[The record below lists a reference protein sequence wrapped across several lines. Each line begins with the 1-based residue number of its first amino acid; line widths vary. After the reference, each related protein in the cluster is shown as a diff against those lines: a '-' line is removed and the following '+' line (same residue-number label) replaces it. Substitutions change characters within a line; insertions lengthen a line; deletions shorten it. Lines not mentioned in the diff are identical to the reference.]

1 MTPIARATGIAIAG
15 RVGPLDLTVHPNEL
29 IAVVGPNGGGKTS
42 LLRSLAQVEDA
53 AGDVEIGGESLSG
66 LAPNRRTRLVGLLP
80 ASRDMIWPIAVRDF
94 VMIGLGTVDFA
105 PVEAAMNVFELDE
118 LAERT
123 VDRLSTGERSRV
135 LLARMFAAS
144 PRLMLLDEPLAN
156 LDPYWG
162 RKVLGLLN
170 DRRGNPEAATL
181 ASLHDLTQLKHFERV
196 IAVEQGRIAFDGSP
210 RTFLRSNEFFRVFRT
225 SARDLELV
233 LS

>member
-1 MTPIARATGIAIAG
+1 MTPIARATRIAIAG
-15 RVGPLDLTVHPNEL
+15 RVGPLDLTVQPNEL

-42 LLRSLAQVEDA
+42 LLRALAQVEDA
-53 AGDVEIGGESLSG
+53 AGDVEIAGESLSG

-80 ASRDMIWPIAVRDF
+80 ASRDMIWPITVRDL
-94 VMIGLGTVDFA
+94 VTIGLGAHDA
-105 PVEAAMNVFELDE
+105 AAVEGALDAFELDE

-135 LLARMFAAS
+135 LLARMFAAI

-162 RKVLGLLN
+162 RKLFGLLN
-170 DRRGNPEAATL
+170 DRRRNPELATL

-196 IAVEQGRIAFDGSP
+196 IAVEQGRIAFDGPP
-210 RTFLRSNEFFRVFRT
+210 RTFLRSEEFTRVFRT
-225 SARDLELV
+225 SASELELV

>member
-15 RVGPLDLTVHPNEL
+15 RIGPLDLTVQPNEL

-42 LLRSLAQVEDA
+42 LLRALAQVEDA
-53 AGDVEIGGESLSG
+53 DGDVEIGGESLSG
-66 LAPNRRTRLVGLLP
+66 LAPNRRTRLLGLLP
-80 ASRDMIWPIAVRDF
+80 ASRDMVWPINVRDL
-94 VMIGLGTVDFA
+94 VQMGLGGHDA
-105 PVEAAMNVFELDE
+105 AAVEAALDAFELDR

-135 LLARMFAAS
+135 LLARMFAAN

-162 RKVLGLLN
+162 RKVVGLLN
-170 DRRGNPEAATL
+170 DRRGNPETATL

-196 IAVEQGRIAFDGSP
+196 IAVDQGRIAFDGPS
-210 RTFLRSNEFFRVFRT
+210 RTFVPSDEFTRVFRA
-225 SARDLELV
+225 SASELGLV